1 MSRVSKTVNPLH
13 FEDLEPHRFEDL
25 VRQLIYDFKD
35 WKSIEATGRSGSDE
49 GFDVRAWENIYAY
62 QDLEE
67 EDEEEKLTAKPEG
80 RLWLIQCKREKSIT
94 PKKLKGY
101 AKEINVTTDQPIYGV
116 IFAAPCD
123 FSKRSRD
130 EFIQVIRQKGIQEF
144 HLWGKAELE
153 DMLFQPKNDHL
164 LFAYFGFSIIIRRR
178 SLKTQIRSKLSI
190 KRKVIRHL
198 GTIDAGNDNVVL
210 IRDAQDTC
218 YPYKDE
224 VKDFDKNPRWWPY
237 TFRGHYYNGIELLAR
252 KFFAYLADDEIHWDY
267 VPDLNDAYSQD
278 NPWED
283 DKQSKKDYEKRN
295 RVWRYW
301 LEIPKKNQAWF
312 EIITLI
318 PYERIIDID
327 KDGDRWFPHPHIYIE
342 CTPTGEFFEK
352 EGQEILRGTMYG
364 QRKEMYFP
372 KLQDRVEYFP
382 KRFSK
387 PKKQLSQSKDP
398 PE

>member
-49 GFDVRAWENIYAY
+49 GFDVRAWENIYAD

-67 EDEEEKLTAKPEG
+67 ENEEERLIAKPEG

-94 PKKLKGY
+94 PQKLKKY
-101 AKEINVTTDQPIYGV
+101 AEDIDVSPNQPIYGV
-116 IFAAPCD
+116 IFAAACD

-130 EFIQVIRQKGIQEF
+130 VFIDVIREKGIQEF

-164 LFAYFGFSIIIRRR
+164 LFAYFGFSLITRRR

-190 KRKVIRHL
+190 KRKVIKYL
-198 GTIDAGNDNVVL
+198 GAIKAVNYNVCL
-210 IRDAQDTC
+210 IRDAHDTC
-218 YPYKDE
+218 YPYKDK
-224 VKDFDKNPRWWPY
+224 VKDFDKNPKWWPY
-237 TFRGHYYNGIELLAR
+237 TFSGHYYNGIKLLFR
-252 KFFAYLADDEIHWDY
+252 KYFAYLADDQQHWDY
-267 VPDLNDAYSQD
+267 VEDINDSCHQQ
-278 NPWED
+278 NPWQ
-283 DKQSKKDYEKRN
+283 DKKESDKHNDKRN

-301 LEIPKKNQAWF
+301 IEIPKANQAWF
-312 EIITLI
+312 EIICRI
-318 PYERIIDID
+318 PYERIIDVD
-327 KDGDRWFPHPHIYIE
+327 KDGDRLFPDPHIYIE

-352 EGQEILRGTMYG
+352 EGQQKLTLTMYG
-364 QRKEMYFP
+364 PRTEIYFP
-372 KLQDRVEYFP
+372 KLRDRVEYFP
-382 KRFSK
+382 KKFPK
-387 PKKQLSQSKDP
+387 PKG
-398 PE
+398 